1 MTYCP
6 KCGRQATSAERFCS
20 SCGQELPQDA
30 AGFYDPDAPQTS
42 YEKVAPPPPPPP
54 GATGGDAPPD
64 NHLAKAIIST
74 ILCCLP
80 LGIVAIV
87 YASSVNGKFMAG
99 DLAGAREASR
109 NASNWG
115 NWSIGVGLVVG
126 ILYFMLVVVA
136 GILDS

>member
-6 KCGRQATSAERFCS
+6 KWARLPTRPSRFP
-20 SCGQELPQDA
+20 SCWAPHPPLARGVLYHPDGPRRDIELV
-30 AGFYDPDAPQTS
+30 S
-42 YEKVAPPPPPPP
+42 PPPPA
-54 GATGGDAPPD
+54 GATGGDTPPD

-99 DLAGAREASR
+99 DIAGAREASR

-115 NWSIGVGLVVG
+115 NWSIGAGLVGG
-126 ILYFMLVVVA
+126 ILYFLFVVVL
-136 GILDS
+136 GFLDS

>member
-20 SCGQELPQDA
+20 SCGQELPQDTG
-30 AGFYDPDAPQTS
+30 GFYDPDGPRRDIELVS
-42 YEKVAPPPPPPP
+42 PPPPA
-54 GATGGDAPPD
+54 GATGGDTPPD

-99 DLAGAREASR
+99 DIAGAREASR

-115 NWSIGVGLVVG
+115 NWSIGAGLVGG
-126 ILYFMLVVVA
+126 ILYFLFVVVL
-136 GILDS
+136 GFLDS